1 MLLNWG
7 PQKVKPGSYTFQ
19 ECGCGALGVYLRLT
33 GFDSLHLG
41 TITCELQTRPGGRLL
56 CLLALAPS
64 SSPPLWAPT
73 ELGRWWGSAR
83 PPPPCFGLHLGIL
96 EKAGLLGGQLT
107 ECLQFQDQQAEDRIH
122 FPHSGRPR
130 WNVMGGRQFGMPTDH
145 PAGCPGPAVGP
156 GGGDVFMSPLMPRD
170 FFV

>member
-83 PPPPCFGLHLGIL
+83 PPPLPALGCTWEFWRRRAFWGVSSLNVCNSRTSRLRTESISPT
-96 EKAGLLGGQLT
+96 LG
-107 ECLQFQDQQAEDRIH
+107 D
-122 FPHSGRPR
+122 
-130 WNVMGGRQFGMPTDH
+130 
-145 PAGCPGPAVGP
+145 P
-156 GGGDVFMSPLMPRD
+156 GGMSWGEGNSGCQLITQPAARGLRWGQEVAMCLCHL
-170 FFV
+170 